1 MNRLYKTINC
11 IEKIGEG
18 FEKAIGKQFIT
29 KKFPKPF
36 NQIHIRRIWRK
47 VNQIDIQFFCFL
59 FHFFAMLICCIIYG
73 AMVMHDINSLN
84 EITRN
89 AARYGS
95 VIASGVEVN
104 DKEKAV
110 KDFIKNKAA
119 NGGLFLYEINTD
131 PEVLADE
138 NSEVSMGVG
147 ADASTEKAIK
157 VTASAQMKAG
167 LPTFLFLDYFPDSMK
182 TISSTI
188 TMRRED

>member
-1 MNRLYKTINC
+1 MQNKNRGAAMV
-11 IEKIGEG
+11 E
-18 FEKAIGKQFIT
+18 FAIVA
-29 KKFPKPF
+29 PF
-36 NQIHIRRIWRK
+36 
-47 VNQIDIQFFCFL
+47 FF
-59 FHFFAMLICCIIYG
+59 MLMCSIIYG

-95 VIASGVEVN
+95 VIESGVE
-104 DKEKAV
+104 DSKKIEAV
-110 KDFIKNKAA
+110 QNFIKNKAA
-119 NGGLFLYEINTD
+119 NGGLFLYVIKTD

-147 ADASTEKAIK
+147 ENASTEKAIK
-157 VTASAQMKAG
+157 VTASAVMKDG
-167 LPTFLFLDYFPDSMK
+167 LPTFLFLDYFPESMK

>member
-1 MNRLYKTINC
+1 MQNKNRGAAMVEFALV
-11 IEKIGEG
+11 
-18 FEKAIGKQFIT
+18 A
-29 KKFPKPF
+29 PF
-36 NQIHIRRIWRK
+36 
-47 VNQIDIQFFCFL
+47 FF
-59 FHFFAMLICCIIYG
+59 MLISCIIYG

-95 VIASGVEVN
+95 VIESGVEVN

-119 NGGLFLYEINTD
+119 NGGLFLYEIKTD

-138 NSEVSMGVG
+138 NSEVNMGV
-147 ADASTEKAIK
+147 DANVSKEKAIK
-157 VTASAQMKAG
+157 VKASAVMKDG
-167 LPTFLFLDYFPDSMK
+167 LPTFLFLDYFPESMK

>member
-1 MNRLYKTINC
+1 MQNKNRGAAMV
-11 IEKIGEG
+11 E
-18 FEKAIGKQFIT
+18 FAIVA
-29 KKFPKPF
+29 PF
-36 NQIHIRRIWRK
+36 
-47 VNQIDIQFFCFL
+47 FF
-59 FHFFAMLICCIIYG
+59 MLMCSIIYG

-95 VIASGVEVN
+95 VIESGVDVN

-110 KDFIKNKAA
+110 QDFIKNKAA
-119 NGGLFLYEINTD
+119 NGGLFLYEIKTD

-138 NSEVSMGVG
+138 NSEVNMGV
-147 ADASTEKAIK
+147 DANASKEKAIK
-157 VTASAQMKAG
+157 VTARAVMKEG
-167 LPTFLFLDYFPDSMK
+167 LPTFLFLDYFPESMK

>member
-1 MNRLYKTINC
+1 MQNKNRGAAMVEFALV
-11 IEKIGEG
+11 
-18 FEKAIGKQFIT
+18 A
-29 KKFPKPF
+29 PF
-36 NQIHIRRIWRK
+36 
-47 VNQIDIQFFCFL
+47 FF
-59 FHFFAMLICCIIYG
+59 MLICCIIYG

-95 VIASGVEVN
+95 VIESGVDAN
-104 DKEKAV
+104 DKERAV
-110 KDFIKNKAA
+110 QDFIKNKAA
-119 NGGLFLYEINTD
+119 NGGLFLYEIKTD

-147 ADASTEKAIK
+147 ANASTEKAIK

-167 LPTFLFLDYFPDSMK
+167 LPTFLFLDYFPESMR

>member
-1 MNRLYKTINC
+1 MQNKNRGAAMVEFALV
-11 IEKIGEG
+11 
-18 FEKAIGKQFIT
+18 A
-29 KKFPKPF
+29 PF
-36 NQIHIRRIWRK
+36 
-47 VNQIDIQFFCFL
+47 FF
-59 FHFFAMLICCIIYG
+59 MLISCIIYG

-95 VIASGVEVN
+95 VIASGVTPAEKTAEVQ
-104 DKEKAV
+104 K
-110 KDFIKNKAA
+110 FIKNKAA

-138 NSEVSMGVG
+138 NSEVNMGV
-147 ADASTEKAIK
+147 DANASKEKAIK
-157 VTASAQMKAG
+157 VTASAQMKEG
-167 LPTFLFLDYFPDSMK
+167 LLTFLFLDYFPESMK

>member
-1 MNRLYKTINC
+1 MQNKNRGAAMV
-11 IEKIGEG
+11 E
-18 FEKAIGKQFIT
+18 FAIVA
-29 KKFPKPF
+29 PF
-36 NQIHIRRIWRK
+36 
-47 VNQIDIQFFCFL
+47 FF
-59 FHFFAMLICCIIYG
+59 MLMCSIIYG

-95 VIASGVEVN
+95 VIESGVDVN

-110 KDFIKNKAA
+110 QDFIKDKAA
-119 NGGLFLYEINTD
+119 NGGLFLYEIKTD
-131 PEVLADE
+131 NEVEVNAD
-138 NSEVSMGVG
+138 SEVSLGNGEAALKV
-147 ADASTEKAIK
+147 KAIE
-157 VTASAQMKAG
+157 VTASAKMKDG

>member
-1 MNRLYKTINC
+1 MQNKNRGAAMVEFALV
-11 IEKIGEG
+11 
-18 FEKAIGKQFIT
+18 A
-29 KKFPKPF
+29 PF
-36 NQIHIRRIWRK
+36 
-47 VNQIDIQFFCFL
+47 FF
-59 FHFFAMLICCIIYG
+59 MLICCIIYG

-95 VIASGVEVN
+95 VIESGVEVN

-119 NGGLFLYEINTD
+119 NGGLFLYEIKTD
-131 PEVLADE
+131 PEVSADE
-138 NSEVSMGVG
+138 NSEISLGV
-147 ADASTEKAIK
+147 DANASKEKAIK
-157 VTASAQMKAG
+157 VKVSAVMKDG
-167 LPTFLFLDYFPDSMK
+167 LPTFLFLDYFPESMR

>member
-1 MNRLYKTINC
+1 MQNKNRGAAMVEFALV
-11 IEKIGEG
+11 
-18 FEKAIGKQFIT
+18 A
-29 KKFPKPF
+29 PF
-36 NQIHIRRIWRK
+36 
-47 VNQIDIQFFCFL
+47 FF
-59 FHFFAMLICCIIYG
+59 MLISCIIYG

-95 VIASGVEVN
+95 VIESGVEVN

-119 NGGLFLYEINTD
+119 NGGLFLYEIKTD
-131 PEVLADE
+131 PEVLANE
-138 NSEVSMGVG
+138 NSEISLGV
-147 ADASTEKAIK
+147 DANASKEKAIK
-157 VTASAQMKAG
+157 VTASAVMKDG
-167 LPTFLFLDYFPDSMK
+167 LPTFLFLDYFPESMK

>member
-1 MNRLYKTINC
+1 MQNKNRGAAMVEFALV
-11 IEKIGEG
+11 
-18 FEKAIGKQFIT
+18 A
-29 KKFPKPF
+29 PF
-36 NQIHIRRIWRK
+36 
-47 VNQIDIQFFCFL
+47 FF
-59 FHFFAMLICCIIYG
+59 MLISCIIYG

-95 VIASGVEVN
+95 VIESGVEVN

-119 NGGLFLYEINTD
+119 NGGLFLYEIKTD

-138 NSEVSMGVG
+138 NSEVSLGE
-147 ADASTEKAIK
+147 DANASKEKAIK
-157 VTASAQMKAG
+157 VTASAKMKAG
-167 LPTFLFLDYFPDSMK
+167 LPTFLFLDYLPESMK
-182 TISSTI
+182 TITSTI

>member
-1 MNRLYKTINC
+1 MQNKNRGAAMV
-11 IEKIGEG
+11 E
-18 FEKAIGKQFIT
+18 FAIVA
-29 KKFPKPF
+29 PF
-36 NQIHIRRIWRK
+36 
-47 VNQIDIQFFCFL
+47 FF
-59 FHFFAMLICCIIYG
+59 MLICCIIYG

-95 VIASGVEVN
+95 VIESGVEVN

-119 NGGLFLYEINTD
+119 NGGLFLYEIKTD
-131 PEVLADE
+131 PEVSADE
-138 NSEVSMGVG
+138 NSEISLGV
-147 ADASTEKAIK
+147 DANASKEKAIK
-157 VTASAQMKAG
+157 VKASAVMKDG
-167 LPTFLFLDYFPDSMK
+167 LPTFLFLDYFPESMK

>member
-1 MNRLYKTINC
+1 MQNKNR
-11 IEKIGEG
+11 G
-18 FEKAIGKQFIT
+18 A
-29 KKFPKPF
+29 
-36 NQIHIRRIWRK
+36 
-47 VNQIDIQFFCFL
+47 
-59 FHFFAMLICCIIYG
+59 AMLEFALVAPFFFMLISCIIYG

-95 VIASGVEVN
+95 VIESGVEVN

-119 NGGLFLYEINTD
+119 NGGLFLYEIKTD
-131 PEVLADE
+131 PEVSADE
-138 NSEVSMGVG
+138 NSEVNMGV
-147 ADASTEKAIK
+147 DANASKEKAIK
-157 VTASAQMKAG
+157 VTARAVMKDG
-167 LPTFLFLDYFPDSMK
+167 LPTFLFLDYFPESMK

>member
-1 MNRLYKTINC
+1 MQNKNRGAAMVEFALV
-11 IEKIGEG
+11 
-18 FEKAIGKQFIT
+18 A
-29 KKFPKPF
+29 PF
-36 NQIHIRRIWRK
+36 
-47 VNQIDIQFFCFL
+47 FF
-59 FHFFAMLICCIIYG
+59 MLIACIIYG

-95 VIASGVEVN
+95 VIESGVEVN

-119 NGGLFLYEINTD
+119 NGGLFLYELNGEPT
-131 PEVLADE
+131 VSADE
-138 NSEVSMGVG
+138 NSEVSMSSS
-147 ADASTEKAIK
+147 ADAPKEKAIK
-157 VTASAQMKAG
+157 VVVTAKMKDG
-167 LPTFLFLDYFPDSMK
+167 LPTFLFLDYFPDSLK